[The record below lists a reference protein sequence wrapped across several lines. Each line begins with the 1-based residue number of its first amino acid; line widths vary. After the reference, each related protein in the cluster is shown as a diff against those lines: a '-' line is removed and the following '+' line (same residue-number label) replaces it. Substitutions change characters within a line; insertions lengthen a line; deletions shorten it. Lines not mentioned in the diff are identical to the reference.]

1 MDDARRAE
9 LAGLRI
15 GELKK
20 KARAAGVD
28 MIKVEVAID
37 EADEPKAAIVE
48 LILEVAVVAVRAEL
62 AQLKLGALR
71 KRAKAVGC
79 ATHAFHNRVAC
90 TRMYC

>member
-20 KARAAGVD
+20 EARAAGVD
-28 MIKVEVAID
+28 MSKVEVAID

-62 AQLKLGALR
+62 VQRFLGLI
-71 KRAKAVGC
+71 
-79 ATHAFHNRVAC
+79 
-90 TRMYC
+90 